1 MRRCKRE
8 GNPFHW
14 QRAVGHPP
22 QRARRKHLNNRIPG
36 NTAAGQAVAVKLKDL
51 FGMSEDQAE
60 SVKDVVLGYVLGV
73 ASTLIGLVLESMS

>member
-1 MRRCKRE
+1 MANAKHY
-8 GNPFHW
+8 PI
-14 QRAVGHPP
+14 
-22 QRARRKHLNNRIPG
+22 KHLNNRIPG
-36 NTAAGQAVAVKLKDL
+36 NTAAGKAVAVKLKDL